1 MATSIKYREFTVAP
15 PTRDPRL
22 MIALLVALPLLA
34 SFGLVFVLLGRQH
47 ATAQAPQ
54 PDLFAHGLIAI
65 PAAAIFILATS
76 LLWWAVQRRRIVL
89 AEGVLD
95 ITATLYRRKVPVA
108 AFDLDKA
115 RVINLDEHGEWRP
128 FLKTNGL
135 GMPGLRAGWFRSRG
149 FVKLFCLLTTRDRV
163 LVLPESSGGATLL
176 SAANPSELLDALRS
190 G

>member
-1 MATSIKYREFTVAP
+1 MATRNAHREFAVAP
-15 PTRDPRL
+15 PSRDPRM
-22 MIALLVALPLLA
+22 MIALLVALPLLV
-34 SFGLVFVLLGRQH
+34 SFGAVFVLLGREH

-65 PAAAIFILATS
+65 PAAAIFILTTS
-76 LLWWAVQRRRIVL
+76 WLWWAVRRRRIVL
-89 AEGVLD
+89 VDGVLD

-115 RVINLDEHGEWRP
+115 RIINLDEHREWRP

-149 FVKLFCLLTTRDRV
+149 FVKMFCLLTARDRV
-163 LVLPESSGGATLL
+163 LVLPERTGGATLL
-176 SAANPSELLDALRS
+176 SVASPSELLDALRS